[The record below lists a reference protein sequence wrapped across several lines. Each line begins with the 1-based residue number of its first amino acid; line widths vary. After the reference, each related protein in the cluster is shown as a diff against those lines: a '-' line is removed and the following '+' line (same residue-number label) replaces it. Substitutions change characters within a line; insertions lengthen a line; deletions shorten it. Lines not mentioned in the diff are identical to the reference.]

1 LSVNPGDAI
10 ARARISYEQGELD
23 EGLLSP
29 DPVAQF
35 TLWLQA
41 AMEAGLREPNAM
53 ALATASGDGAPD
65 VRIVLLRGYDAEGFR
80 FYTNYESAKGRELA
94 SNARAALC
102 FYWAELERQVR
113 VSGAVERVTREESA
127 AYFATRPRGHQ
138 LGAWASRQ
146 SEVVGSREEL
156 ERALAEAEARF
167 PGEVPLPEHWGG
179 YRLRPEWFEFWQG
192 RPNRLHD
199 RVRYRREGGE
209 WVRERLGA

>member
-1 LSVNPGDAI
+1 MSVNPGEAI
-10 ARARISYEQGELD
+10 ARARISYERGELD
-23 EGLLSP
+23 ERLLSP

-35 TLWLQA
+35 ALWLQA

-53 ALATASGDGAPD
+53 TLATAGGDGAPD
-65 VRIVLLRGYDAEGFR
+65 ARIVLLRGYDAEGFR

-94 SNARAALC
+94 ANPRAALC

-113 VSGAVERVTREESA
+113 VSGPVEKLTREESA

-146 SEVVGSREEL
+146 SEVAASREAL
-156 ERALAEAEARF
+156 ERALEEAEVRF
-167 PGEVPLPEHWGG
+167 PEEVPLPEHWGG
-179 YRLRPEWFEFWQG
+179 YRVKPETVEFWQG
-192 RPNRLHD
+192 RSNRLHD
-199 RVRYRREGGE
+199 RVRYRREGEE

>member
-1 LSVNPGDAI
+1 MSSDPQEAI
-10 ARARISYEQGELD
+10 ARARISYERGELN
-23 EGLLSP
+23 ERLISP
-29 DPVAQF
+29 DPFEQF

-53 ALATASGDGAPD
+53 TLATASSEGEPD
-65 VRIVLLRGYDAEGFR
+65 VRIVLLRGFDAGGFC

-94 SNARAALC
+94 ANPHAGLN

-113 VSGAVERVTREESA
+113 VSGRVEKLTREQSA

-146 SEVVGSREEL
+146 SEVVASREAL
-156 ERALAEAEARF
+156 EQMLAEAEARF
-167 PGEVPLPEHWGG
+167 PDEVPLPEHWGG
-179 YRLRPEWFEFWQG
+179 YRVVPETIEFWQG

-199 RVRYRREGGE
+199 RIRYRREGSA
-209 WVRERLGA
+209 WVRERLGP